1 MRWVDTALLALVAM
15 TIAVSFSPAY
25 AYAEFRHGLS
35 TFGDLKYPADF
46 KNFDY
51 VNPDAPKGGKIA
63 MVGSGS
69 VTSFDTFNDFILKG
83 DAAQGLGLLYDSLMT
98 GSGDEPGA
106 VYGLVAESAELAD
119 DKRSVTFKLRPE
131 AKFADGSPI
140 TADDV
145 VFSFNILKEKG
156 HPVAFRRQ
164 LRDVTKATALDPHTV
179 RYEFKGEL
187 IRDLPLIVAGLPV
200 LPKAWWAT
208 RNFEQ
213 SSLEKPL
220 ASGPY
225 EIGNFQPGRFVSYK
239 RRADYWAK
247 DLPVNR
253 GTNNFDEIRYDYFR
267 DREVALQN
275 LLNGSFDFR
284 EEFTAK
290 DWAMSYGVPA
300 VRDGRIRR
308 LVLPDG
314 RPSGAQG
321 FFLNMRR
328 PQFADP
334 LVRQAIGLAFDFE
347 WSSRFLFFGAYTRT
361 QSFFENSEMK
371 AVGPPSPAELALLEP
386 YRDKLPPEVFGEPF
400 VPPTS
405 DGLGYNRLLLKQA
418 SDMLDK
424 AGWTF
429 HQDAGGCGFFCRFKT
444 AMAMRQA
451 APVRLRQ
458 NANGDTL
465 KVEVLSYEDTFERVL
480 LPFITNLRSI
490 GIDAGLR
497 RIDGAQYQKR
507 LKSFDFDMAIQ
518 RYGTSL
524 TPGIEIV
531 NYWGSEAAKQEGSPN
546 LGGIAN
552 PVVDELAGK
561 VMSAQSRDELVT
573 AARATDRVMRAGHYW
588 VPQWYKANHT
598 IAFWD
603 KFSWPEKSPKYSLG
617 APMTWWYDAAKADRL
632 RARTPTTEK
641 PPPAAAQ
648 AKPPAAE
655 QAKSNE

>member
-1 MRWVDTALLALVAM
+1 MRWADTAALALVAM
-15 TIAVSFSPAY
+15 TVAVSFSPAA

-35 TFGDLKYPADF
+35 TFGDLKYPPDF

-51 VNPDAPKGGKIA
+51 VNPDAPKGGKVALI
-63 MVGSGS
+63 GSGG
-69 VTSFDTFNDFILKG
+69 VTSFDTFNGFVLKG
-83 DAAQGLGLLYDSLMT
+83 DAAEGLGLLYDSLMT

-106 VYGLVAESAELAD
+106 AYGLVAESAELAG

-156 HPVAFRRQ
+156 HPVAFRRR
-164 LRDVTKATALDPHTV
+164 LRDVTKVEAPDSRTV
-179 RYEFKGEL
+179 RYEFQGEL
-187 IRDLPLIVAGLPV
+187 LRDLPLIVAGLPV

-208 RNFEQ
+208 RNFES

-220 ASGPY
+220 GSGPY
-225 EIGNFQPGRFVSYK
+225 EIGSFQPGRFVSYK

-253 GTNNFDEIRYDYFR
+253 GINNFDEVRYDYFR
-267 DREVALQN
+267 DREVGLQN
-275 LLNGSFDFR
+275 LLNGTFDFR

-290 DWAMSYGVPA
+290 DWSMSYGVPA

-321 FFLNMRR
+321 FFLNLRR
-328 PQFADP
+328 PQFKDP
-334 LVRQAIGLAFDFE
+334 MVRQAIGLAFDFE
-347 WSSRFLFFGAYTRT
+347 WSNRFLFFGLYSRT

-386 YRDKLPPEVFGEPF
+386 YRDKLPPEVFGEPY
-400 VPPTS
+400 VPPKS
-405 DGLGYNRLLLKQA
+405 DGLGYNRAQLKQA

-424 AGWTF
+424 AGWKF
-429 HQDAGGCGFFCRFKT
+429 PENSDGCGFFCRFRT
-444 AMAMRQA
+444 SMAMRQA
-451 APVRLRQ
+451 APVRLRE
-458 NANGDTL
+458 NADRQTL
-465 KVEVLSYEDTFERVL
+465 KVEVLLFEDTFERVL
-480 LPFITNLRSI
+480 LPYVNNLRSI
-490 GIDAGLR
+490 GIDARLR

-507 LKSFDFDMAIQ
+507 LKTFDFDIAIQ
-518 RYGTSL
+518 RYIVGL

-561 VMSAQSRDELVT
+561 VMAAQSREELVT
-573 AARATDRVMRAGHYW
+573 AARAIDRVMRAGHYW
-588 VPQWYKANHT
+588 VPQWSKASHT

-603 KFSWPEKSPKYSLG
+603 KFSWPEKKPKYSLG
-617 APMTWWYDAAKADRL
+617 APMTWWYDADKAARL
-632 RARTPTTEK
+632 RARTPAGDPLPSAT
-641 PPPAAAQ
+641 AQ
-648 AKPPAAE
+648 TKT
-655 QAKSNE
+655 NE